1 MAENSINFTQY
12 KIYLICLKYIPFL
25 VAVLSLIASILGCLG
40 ISIGLFPVAAYMGL
54 LPTIFWILSS
64 FTFKCCIWHRLPIY
78 YCWVNNVVSWID
90 FRWTIPFNNLQMI
103 LVYSIVALVFI
114 ILGMYFKN
122 KYNVKQRLS
131 KTSTT

>member
-64 FTFKCCIWHRLPIY
+64 FTFKCCI
-78 YCWVNNVVSWID
+78 
-90 FRWTIPFNNLQMI
+90 
-103 LVYSIVALVFI
+103 
-114 ILGMYFKN
+114 
-122 KYNVKQRLS
+122 
-131 KTSTT
+131 